1 MVTLTARYYGF
12 SIVYYYSYAIVV
24 VLLPVTQRKMNG
36 REGVIYTYWHRFLG
50 SGLKIRNTCENC
62 ENTSVFTIL
71 MQ

>member
-50 SGLKIRNTCENC
+50 SGLNMRKLRKYFGIYHLDA
-62 ENTSVFTIL
+62 II
-71 MQ
+71 QI